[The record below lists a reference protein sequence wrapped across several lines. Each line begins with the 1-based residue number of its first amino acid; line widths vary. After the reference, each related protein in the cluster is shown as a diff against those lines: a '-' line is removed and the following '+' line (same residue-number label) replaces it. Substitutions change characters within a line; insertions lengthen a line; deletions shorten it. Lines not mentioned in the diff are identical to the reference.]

1 MYGICSPEL
10 TYVAQHNIFLMMIID
25 HVGGGWEK
33 MHEKIGAKLLSDEK
47 EIRKLTKEISEYL
60 ENIVE
65 DNLRKL
71 VMRKDREN
79 QIHNSTNEFFRKR
92 NRYRA
97 TKKLLQY
104 LVKFINDIPTGVVK
118 RELNTDHFYEFKK
131 LILFQ
136 SDLIQEPDVV
146 IAMDREFGKLSR
158 EKKVNLWYYKGK
170 IRSAYF
176 KITELIG
183 QAEKPLPENYH
194 KLFEALG
201 RISAFWFYV
210 SGEDE
215 NLVRITDVYIFQ
227 LLSIL
232 RNKFPKGE
240 I

>member
-1 MYGICSPEL
+1 
-10 TYVAQHNIFLMMIID
+10 MIID
-25 HVGGGWEK
+25 HSGGGWDK
-33 MHEKIGAKLLSDEK
+33 MHEKIGVKILSDES
-47 EIRKLTKEISEYL
+47 EIRKITKEIFAYL
-60 ENIVE
+60 ETMVE

-71 VMRKDREN
+71 VKRKDREN
-79 QIHNSTNEFFRKR
+79 QIHNCTNEFFRKR

-104 LVKFINDIPTGVVK
+104 LIKFINDNPGGEVK
-118 RELNTDHFYEFKK
+118 RELNADHFFEFKK
-131 LILFQ
+131 LIVFQ

-146 IAMDREFGKLSR
+146 IAMDREFGKMSR

-183 QAEKPLPENYH
+183 QAEKPVPEDYQ

-210 SGEDE
+210 RGEDE
-215 NLVRITDVYIFQ
+215 NLVRITDVYMFQ

-232 RNKFPKGE
+232 KIKFPSGKS
-240 I
+240 

>member
-1 MYGICSPEL
+1 
-10 TYVAQHNIFLMMIID
+10 MIID
-25 HVGGGWEK
+25 HTDSGWNK
-33 MHEKIGAKLLSDEK
+33 MHEKIGTKLLSDEN
-47 EIRKLTKEISEYL
+47 EIRRLKKEISGYL
-60 ENIVE
+60 ETMVE

-71 VMRKDREN
+71 VNRKDREN

-97 TKKLLQY
+97 TKKLLMY
-104 LVKFINDIPTGVVK
+104 LVKLIDDIPDGEIK
-118 RELNTDHFYEFKK
+118 KGLDPDHFNEFKK
-131 LILFQ
+131 LIIFQ

-146 IAMDREFGKLSR
+146 IAMDREFGKMSR
-158 EKKVNLWYYKGK
+158 EKKVNHWYYKGK

-183 QAEKPLPENYH
+183 QTDKPVPEDYQ

-210 SGEDE
+210 RGEDE
-215 NLVRITDVYIFQ
+215 SMVRITDVYIFQ

-232 RNKFPKGE
+232 RSKFPRGKV
-240 I
+240 

>member
-1 MYGICSPEL
+1 
-10 TYVAQHNIFLMMIID
+10 MIID
-25 HVGGGWEK
+25 HSDGGWDK
-33 MHEKIGAKLLSDEK
+33 MHEKIGAKIVSDEK
-47 EIRKLTKEISEYL
+47 EITKITIEISAYL
-60 ENIVE
+60 ETMVE

-71 VMRKDREN
+71 VDRKDRED

-104 LVKFINDIPTGVVK
+104 LIKFINDIPRGGVN
-118 RELNTDHFYEFKK
+118 RELNTDHFLEFKK

-146 IAMDREFGKLSR
+146 IAMDRECGRMSR

-183 QAEKPLPENYH
+183 QAEKPGPEDYH

-210 SGEDE
+210 RGEDE

-232 RNKFPKGE
+232 KIKFPTVKS
-240 I
+240 